1 MLYSVQIRAARA
13 ALNLSALELAEIADV
28 NAGTV
33 RNLENS
39 DDAIEKAEMKTIKK
53 IKSTLE
59 ERGIKF
65 LSPSEVD
72 GILTG
77 AGIRY
82 FPKR

>member
-1 MLYSVQIRAARA
+1 MLYSFQIRAARA
-13 ALNLSALELAEIADV
+13 VLNLSALELSDIADV
-28 NAGTV
+28 NPGTV

-53 IKSTLE
+53 IKSALE

-65 LSPSEVD
+65 LNPSENAP
-72 GILTG
+72 G

-82 FPKR
+82 FPR